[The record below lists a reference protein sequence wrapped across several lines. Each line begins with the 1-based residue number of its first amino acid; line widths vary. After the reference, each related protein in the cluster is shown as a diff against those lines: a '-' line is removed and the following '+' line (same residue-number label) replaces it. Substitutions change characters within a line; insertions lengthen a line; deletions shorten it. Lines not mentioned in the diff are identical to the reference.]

1 MSDREIHALIV
12 KVRKLER
19 ESAYEREDTDTMELV
34 GDAYKDYQAT
44 LGYNQT
50 GRNGKEVTL

>member
-19 ESAYEREDTDTMELV
+19 ESAYEREHTDTMELV
-34 GDAYKDYQAT
+34 SDAYTDY
-44 LGYNQT
+44 
-50 GRNGKEVTL
+50 KEVLSYN